1 MSRQIIA
8 NGETGGTVR
17 GKMNDNFR
25 ELYQT
30 TGNLEGAIQ
39 DRVDT
44 ITYDNT
50 LKTFTTTDNYFT
62 ADILNNI
69 KVAVLDTN
77 NNVKYYLDNSDVRF
91 KENGEPANIYG
102 YKSDTVVNIG
112 GMDYTV
118 LGADFGTVRV
128 EYQAFYLKYDRNA
141 SGNNVYSLSKYFFSG
156 SERYKAFRAY
166 NNATSK
172 VEDTDY
178 SYIDRYEGVL
188 FDASENRP
196 VNGVYIDVTISADSA
211 TKAVTFETP
220 VQYLAEG
227 DVLKDTTGVLGT
239 ANSVYTVAS
248 VTLNAAKEA
257 TGVVVNEAIND
268 VVSGTSIS
276 LRNDIDLVND
286 YMMSVSGYKPVTY
299 VNSDERDALYQNW
312 SGDITTHQHT
322 VWQWQMQ
329 LLFSAIKYGTM
340 NMQTQL
346 GAGKTGNTA
355 NYRYV
360 SVTGLADADG
370 ISDGV
375 ENTTN
380 DQFAG
385 YSILNAIEQAWGNV
399 WNGLTAVHFS
409 DWKILISENNN
420 VYGTPASYEDT
431 GHELPHT
438 NGYWGELQNFKLLFP
453 ATVDGGSS
461 DEIGDYLYQTSGERV
476 GSVGGSLSETS
487 NAGPSSLYSN
497 NSATTR
503 AWSIGGRGGSS
514 KS

>member
-1 MSRQIIA
+1 MARQIIA
-8 NGETGGTVR
+8 NGESGANVR
-17 GKMNDNFR
+17 DKMNDNFR

-44 ITYDNT
+44 IAYDNT

-62 ADILNNI
+62 ADILNNM
-69 KVAVLDTN
+69 KLAVMDRN
-77 NNVKYYLDNSDVRF
+77 NNVKYYLDTSDVRF

-102 YKSDTVVNIG
+102 FTTDTVKNIG
-112 GMDYTV
+112 GTDYTI
-118 LGADFGTVRV
+118 LASDFGTVRV
-128 EYQAFYLKYDRNA
+128 ENQAFYWKYDRNA
-141 SGNNVYSLSKYFFSG
+141 SGDNVYSLSKYFFSG

-166 NNATSK
+166 NSTTGE

-178 SYIDRYEGVL
+178 SYVDRYEGVL
-188 FDASENRP
+188 FDASENKP
-196 VNGVYIDVTISADSA
+196 VNGVYIDVTISADSG
-211 TKAVTFETP
+211 TKAITFETP
-220 VQYLAEG
+220 VQYLAAG
-227 DVLKDTTGVLGT
+227 DVLKDTTGVLG
-239 ANSVYTVAS
+239 AADAVYTVAS
-248 VTLNAAKEA
+248 VTLNATKEA
-257 TGVVVNEAIND
+257 TGVVVNESIND

-299 VNSDERDALYQNW
+299 VSSDDRDALYQNW

-329 LLFSAIKYGTM
+329 LLFNAIKYGTM
-340 NMQTQL
+340 NMQSQL

-355 NYRYV
+355 DYRYV

-370 ISDGV
+370 ITDSV
-375 ENTTN
+375 ENTTD
-380 DQFAG
+380 DQFLG
-385 YSILNAIEQAWGNV
+385 YSLLNGIEQAWGNV

-420 VYGTPASYEDT
+420 VFGAPASYEDT
-431 GHELPHT
+431 GHELPQN

-453 ATVDGGSS
+453 ATVDGGSA
-461 DEIGDYLYQTSGERV
+461 DGIGDYLYQNSSERV
-476 GSVGGSLSETS
+476 GSVGGHLNYASY
-487 NAGPSSLYSN
+487 AGPAILN
-497 NSATTR
+497 GRHSATYR
-503 AWSIGGRGGSS
+503 YWKIGGRGGSS

>member
-1 MSRQIIA
+1 
-8 NGETGGTVR
+8 
-17 GKMNDNFR
+17 
-25 ELYQT
+25 
-30 TGNLEGAIQ
+30 
-39 DRVDT
+39 VDT
-44 ITYDNT
+44 ITYDNV

-62 ADILNNI
+62 LDILNNI
-69 KVAVLDTN
+69 KLAVMDTS
-77 NNVKYYLDNSDVRF
+77 NNVLYYLDTSDVRF
-91 KENGEPANIYG
+91 KENGEAANIYG
-102 YKSDTVVNIG
+102 YKTDTTVNIDG
-112 GMDYTV
+112 TDYTV
-118 LGADFGTVRV
+118 LASDFGTVRV
-128 EYQAFYLKYDRNA
+128 EYPAFYWKYDRNG

-166 NNATSK
+166 NSTTGE

-178 SYIDRYEGVL
+178 SYVDRYEGVL
-188 FDASENRP
+188 FDASENKP

-220 VQYLAEG
+220 VQYLAAG
-227 DVLKDTTGVLGT
+227 DVLKDTTGVLG
-239 ANSVYTVAS
+239 AADAVYTVAS
-248 VTLNAAKEA
+248 VTLNAAKES

-268 VVSGTSIS
+268 VSSGTSIS

-286 YMMSVSGYKPVTY
+286 YMMSVSGYKPLTY
-299 VNSDERDALYQNW
+299 VNSDERDTLYQNW

-329 LLFSAIKYGTM
+329 MLFSAIKYGTM
-340 NMQTQL
+340 NMQSQF

-355 NYRYV
+355 DYRYV

-370 ISDGV
+370 ITDSV
-375 ENTTN
+375 ENTTD

-385 YSILNAIEQAWGNV
+385 YSLLNGIEQAWGNV

-420 VYGTPASYEDT
+420 VFGTPASYEDT
-431 GHELPHT
+431 GHELPQS

-453 ATVDGGSS
+453 ATVDGGSA
-461 DEIGDYLYQTSGERV
+461 DEIGDYLYQNSGERV
-476 GSVGGSLSETS
+476 GSVGGLLYVTS
-487 NAGPSSLYSN
+487 AAGVAYLYGYI
-497 NSATTR
+497 SATVRNWT
-503 AWSIGGRGGSS
+503 IGGRGGSS